1 MRECFGEISPLPSP
15 AWRGRMIVRWF
26 DRVNDSSGSLSQC
39 MRKNRMG
46 ALHEPKNVTLDFQV
60 LTHFWFMGR
69 EQVKKEQGTFH
80 EPGQGLRL
88 DFVAPM

>member
-1 MRECFGEISPLPSP
+1 M
-15 AWRGRMIVRWF
+15 
-26 DRVNDSSGSLSQC
+26 Q
-39 MRKNRMG
+39 KNRMG